1 MIRVFLTNPD
11 QGFMDDMDDPFSSC
25 PASHYGINHIETSKK
40 MIINGLGA
48 GMISKLC
55 VSHEIKLYLLN
66 VLSIR
71 PIPMTRKFDYYFR
84 RENTLYPSIDAI
96 RDILM
101 DLFSSNIF
109 RKRNTVPLEEGSRA
123 LQAASSFLQKQ
134 PPRRPSIR
142 RNTANTNRYTLL
154 CLKKSPSALV

>member
-40 MIINGLGA
+40 MIINGLEA

-101 DLFSSNIF
+101 DLFSSKIF
-109 RKRNTVPLEEGSRA
+109 RKRILYLWRRDPGLFRLLRAFYRNSLLEG
-123 LQAASSFLQKQ
+123 
-134 PPRRPSIR
+134 PPSVEIQQ
-142 RNTANTNRYTLL
+142 TQTGILS
-154 CLKKSPSALV
+154 CD